1 MSAVITS
8 IAAVKEAATE
18 EGFRL
23 FCEERGIDPDAF
35 AEPEEGVM
43 IDSFDLLRYGMD
55 ETHDEL
61 KADVEEIVGPRM

>member
-43 IDSFDLLRYGMD
+43 IDSFDLLRYGMATGAANWNLQD
-55 ETHDEL
+55 IGNRE
-61 KADVEEIVGPRM
+61 